1 MDGLDTRP
9 GNAKPGSGDAEG
21 QPLYWSKFVPRRDIL
36 ESEDRVI
43 KRIVE
48 AFEDEHSGPV
58 VALTQRD
65 WMFSSVDALEFA
77 VIDQLLSVAPNYNQ
91 PQAADYIL
99 PTLLD
104 VNALSPTEHYTVRI
118 LNSLFKHNEALLEA
132 ILEKEWAQDGFTV
145 DETDAIWE
153 LFRMDFY
160 LQEESDY
167 AFTVLEM
174 PFLDDIEPFDKKAVE
189 ALNELQWHSVTRLA
203 TNFNLFWYVVEHEA
217 LSDGIEDDDVLKISV
232 LDEFAVAVR
241 RSDHAQFDASAI
253 LEGLDDILLPGAIEI
268 EEGFVQLPNDRRAT
282 VRIFRPEAISLES
295 GTMAGLTDLLDDHIA
310 FLDIPLDETDYTV
323 VGQCTCHLSDDRAV
337 YRAQWPQEATAAM
350 PFDQWW
356 LSEAINSFVMYS
368 SLDGTLM
375 VG

>member
-1 MDGLDTRP
+1 
-9 GNAKPGSGDAEG
+9 
-21 QPLYWSKFVPRRDIL
+21 
-36 ESEDRVI
+36 
-43 KRIVE
+43 
-48 AFEDEHSGPV
+48 
-58 VALTQRD
+58 
-65 WMFSSVDALEFA
+65 
-77 VIDQLLSVAPNYNQ
+77 
-91 PQAADYIL
+91 
-99 PTLLD
+99 
-104 VNALSPTEHYTVRI
+104 
-118 LNSLFKHNEALLEA
+118 
-132 ILEKEWAQDGFTV
+132 
-145 DETDAIWE
+145 
-153 LFRMDFY
+153 
-160 LQEESDY
+160 
-167 AFTVLEM
+167 M

-323 VGQCTCHLSDDRAV
+323 VAIGGWGNAHARGEPLSDDRAV
-337 YRAQWPQEATAAM
+337 YRAQWPQLQIEATAAIGE

-356 LSEAINSFVMYS
+356 LSEAINSFVRYS
-368 SLDGTLM
+368 SWDGTLWDGGQTGLDNISEIGNRAQYESIYAAL
-375 VG
+375 VAEYQQGRNC